1 MRSHD
6 VDPRGW
12 DARLS
17 TPGSPVCTP
26 DWLAL
31 REPADA
37 AARDPELAA
46 LVAHRL
52 GAGRPLVIRDLG
64 CGSGSLGRWL
74 APQLPGPQHWI
85 LHDRD
90 TALLARA
97 EATFPDAAA
106 DGTPITTATEPGDLT
121 GLDAA
126 QLAGTS
132 LVTASALLDL
142 LTADEV
148 DALVEACTAAGCP
161 ALLTLSVTGS
171 VGFFPSE
178 PLDSVF
184 GAAFDAHQRRVIV
197 SDSGRRRLLGPDAG
211 AAAAST
217 FARRGVPTEV
227 RPSPWRLG
235 PGCAAENWAELTEEW
250 LRGWIAAACEQQP
263 DLAAHAA
270 DYLRR
275 RLDACAAGDLRVV
288 VGHVDVL
295 ALPSG
300 TVQESSS

>member
-1 MRSHD
+1 MPDTDAGSGYSDHFR
-6 VDPRGW
+6 
-12 DARLS
+12 ARLS

-26 DWLAL
+26 DWLAQ

-37 AARDPELAA
+37 AARDAELAA
-46 LVAHRL
+46 LVADRL
-52 GAGRPLVIRDLG
+52 ESAPRPLVIRDLG

-97 EATFPDAAA
+97 EQSLPTVAA
-106 DGTPITTATEPGDLT
+106 DGSPVTVESRAGDLT

-126 QLAGTS
+126 ELAGTS

-148 DALVEACTAAGCP
+148 EALAEACTTAGCP

-171 VGFFPSE
+171 VGFFPAE
-178 PLDSVF
+178 PLDVVF
-184 GAAFDAHQRRVIV
+184 GSAFNAHQRREV
-197 SDSGRRRLLGPDAG
+197 DGRRLLGPDAG
-211 AAAAST
+211 ATAASA
-217 FARRGVPTEV
+217 FARYGAATEV
-227 RPSPWRLG
+227 APTPWRLG
-235 PGCAAENWAELTEEW
+235 PSDTELIEEW
-250 LRGWIAAACEQQP
+250 LRGWLDAACEQQP

-270 DYLRR
+270 DHLRR

-295 ALPSG
+295 AFPRGAS
-300 TVQESSS
+300 

>member
-1 MRSHD
+1 MRGPDFDRGTD
-6 VDPRGW
+6 VDARGW

-46 LVAHRL
+46 LAAGRL
-52 GAGRPLVIRDLG
+52 GPGRPLVIRDLG
-64 CGSGSLGRWL
+64 CGTGSLGRWL

-97 EATFPDAAA
+97 EVGLPDAAA
-106 DGTPITTATEPGDLT
+106 DGTPVTTTSQPGDLT

-126 QLAGTS
+126 QLADTS

-142 LTADEV
+142 LTAEEV
-148 DALVEACTAAGCP
+148 DALVDACTDAGCP

-171 VGFFPSE
+171 VGFFPAE

-184 GAAFDAHQRRVIV
+184 GAAFDAHQRRAVA
-197 SDSGRRRLLGPDAG
+197 GRRLLGPDAG
-211 AAAAST
+211 ATAASA
-217 FARRGVPTEV
+217 FAQRGIPTEV

-235 PGCAAENWAELTEEW
+235 PDDNELTEEW
-250 LRGWIAAACEQQP
+250 LRGWIAAGCEQQP

-295 ALPSG
+295 ALPG
-300 TVQESSS
+300 RIVQEGSS

>member
-1 MRSHD
+1 MH
-6 VDPRGW
+6 VQHAEPHGW

-37 AARDPELAA
+37 DARDAELAA
-46 LVAHRL
+46 IVADRL
-52 GAGRPLVIRDLG
+52 GTERPLVIRDLG
-64 CGSGSLGRWL
+64 CGTGSLGRWL
-74 APQLPGPQHWI
+74 APRLPGPQSWI

-90 TALLARA
+90 AELLARA
-97 EATFPDAAA
+97 EAGLPRTAA
-106 DGTPITTATEPGDLT
+106 DGTPVTARSEQGDLT
-121 GLDAA
+121 DLDPA

-132 LVTASALLDL
+132 LVTAAALLDL
-142 LTADEV
+142 LTAEEV
-148 DALVEACTAAGCP
+148 DALADACVGAGCP
-161 ALLTLSVTGS
+161 ALFTLSVTGS
-171 VGFFPSE
+171 VGFFPAE
-178 PLDSVF
+178 PLDAMF
-184 GAAFDAHQRRVIV
+184 AAAFNAHQQRTV
-197 SDSGRRRLLGPDAG
+197 DGRRLLGPDAG
-211 AAAAST
+211 AALASA
-217 FARRGVPTEV
+217 FAERGVPTEV

-235 PGCAAENWAELTEEW
+235 TEHAELTEEW

-263 DLAAHAA
+263 ELADHAA

-295 ALPSG
+295 ALSG
-300 TVQESSS
+300 GAP

>member
-1 MRSHD
+1 MRGNSTD
-6 VDPRGW
+6 AAGW

-37 AARDPELAA
+37 AARSPELAA
-46 LVAHRL
+46 LAAGRL
-52 GAGRPLVIRDLG
+52 GSERPLVVRDLG
-64 CGSGSLGRWL
+64 CGTGSLGRWL
-74 APQLPGPQHWI
+74 APQLAGPQSWV

-90 TALLARA
+90 ADLLVRA
-97 EATFPDAAA
+97 EAGLPRTAA
-106 DGTPITTATEPGDLT
+106 DGSPVTARTDQGDLT
-121 GLDAA
+121 HLDAA

-148 DALVEACTAAGCP
+148 DALADACTTAGCP

-184 GAAFDAHQRRVIV
+184 AAAFDAHQRRTV
-197 SDSGRRRLLGPDAG
+197 DGRRLLGPDAG
-211 AAAAST
+211 AAAESA

-227 RPSPWRLG
+227 RSSPWRLG
-235 PGCAAENWAELTEEW
+235 PDQAELIEEW
-250 LRGWIAAACEQQP
+250 LRGWIAAGCEQQP

-288 VGHVDVL
+288 VNHVDVL
-295 ALPSG
+295 ALPSQSSPGG
-300 TVQESSS
+300 TT